1 MPRPVALA
9 PRKDQQGW
17 QDPKGWTNVL
27 AGVPIFA
34 GLGPRHLRKVAG
46 AARIQRFH
54 ENTVV
59 MRAGEPG
66 DDMHVLLD
74 GELAVR
80 RSGLSNLTLP
90 VGSFVGELALLDN
103 GPRTATV
110 VAETPVVTLTITR
123 ARFRKL
129 LQAEPSIAIAIAEEL
144 ARRLRSVQ
152 AVH

>member
-1 MPRPVALA
+1 MEE
-9 PRKDQQGW
+9 GW
-17 QDPKGWTNVL
+17 RDPKGWANVL
-27 AGVPIFA
+27 AGVPIFS

-54 ENTVV
+54 PNTVI

-80 RSGLSNLTLP
+80 RPRLP
-90 VGSFVGELALLDN
+90 DLMLPAGSFVGELALLDD

-110 VAETPVVTLTITR
+110 LAQTPVVTLTITR

-129 LQAEPSIAIAIAEEL
+129 LQAEPSIALAVAEEL

-152 AVH
+152 AIR